1 MARRRS
7 SELDAVCPRC
17 GENVILILYKEP
29 ATHDDP
35 EQSEIEEYTCDCG
48 SDVIYDD
55 DSAGIKD
62 VLESGEYKLTS
73 KGFLYSYL
81 ITSTGPNGSWQ
92 TYIGSSM
99 ESILL
104 DFSEPSDEIKYF
116 IKGLRPD
123 SFEPFRLWNGTL
135 IEKGK

>member
-1 MARRRS
+1 MARPRY

-35 EQSEIEEYTCDCG
+35 EQSEVEEYTCDCG
-48 SDVIYDD
+48 ADVIHE
-55 DSAGIKD
+55 SEGMGIKE
-62 VLESGEYKLTS
+62 VLYEVLGLDADGYIKVYDFDYNEEETS
-73 KGFLYSYL
+73 WHLAKSLEEIAKDYGK
-81 ITSTGPNGSWQ
+81 
-92 TYIGSSM
+92 
-99 ESILL
+99 
-104 DFSEPSDEIKYF
+104 PSDEIKYF

-135 IEKGK
+135 IECQ